1 LVRVA
6 TKRALEE
13 KIAAQ
18 YFSQQ
23 YLGSIHTNVF
33 DLLQGEGHFYDPLQ
47 REIEEITMVDLLASL
62 RLRSDFYE
70 AARQIA
76 DELLAAAKLRAR
88 EFENRAI
95 TFREDKAEQKR
106 LQELKDAE
114 DKEMEAD
121 RIAKEKAK
129 KDAAEGEDS
138 EHDDW

>member
-1 LVRVA
+1 
-6 TKRALEE
+6 
-13 KIAAQ
+13 
-18 YFSQQ
+18 
-23 YLGSIHTNVF
+23 
-33 DLLQGEGHFYDPLQ
+33 
-47 REIEEITMVDLLASL
+47 MVDLLASL

-95 TFREDKAEQKR
+95 IFREDKAEQKR

-114 DKEMEAD
+114 DKEIEAD

>member
-1 LVRVA
+1 
-6 TKRALEE
+6 
-13 KIAAQ
+13 
-18 YFSQQ
+18 
-23 YLGSIHTNVF
+23 
-33 DLLQGEGHFYDPLQ
+33 
-47 REIEEITMVDLLASL
+47 MVDLLASL

-76 DELLAAAKLRAR
+76 DELLAAAKLKAR
-88 EFENRAI
+88 EFEKRAVI
-95 TFREDKAEQKR
+95 YREEKAEVRR

-114 DKEMEAD
+114 EKRMEAD

>member
-1 LVRVA
+1 
-6 TKRALEE
+6 
-13 KIAAQ
+13 
-18 YFSQQ
+18 
-23 YLGSIHTNVF
+23 
-33 DLLQGEGHFYDPLQ
+33 
-47 REIEEITMVDLLASL
+47 MVDLLASL

-95 TFREDKAEQKR
+95 IFREDKAEQKR